1 MLDLPT
7 LSDLLV
13 IAPISTLT
21 LLVLYAGWYFGMHSS
36 DKTIQALKEFIEYLK
51 GKDRK

>member
-1 MLDLPT
+1 MLELPT
-7 LSDLLV
+7 IADLLV

-21 LLVLYAGWYFGMHSS
+21 ILIVAAGWWVGSHSA